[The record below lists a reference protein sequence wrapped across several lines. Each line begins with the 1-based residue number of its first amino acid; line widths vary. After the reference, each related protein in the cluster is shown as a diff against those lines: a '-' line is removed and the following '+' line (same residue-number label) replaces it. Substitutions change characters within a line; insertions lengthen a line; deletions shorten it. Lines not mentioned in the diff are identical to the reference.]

1 MVSYDDVKYKISGGG
16 NRNANTQDVWHRTSG
31 QTMCLVHSTDIHNV
45 ANSDFETPST
55 IGIMAAAKLTNGT
68 IETVLWYA
76 EAQDLTKGKANYTLG
91 QQVILYQW
99 TFQKK
104 EQLNIFHHQILVL
117 FLMMAA

>member
-1 MVSYDDVKYKISGGG
+1 MWHQGIS
-16 NRNANTQDVWHRTSG
+16 
-31 QTMCLVHSTDIHNV
+31 
-45 ANSDFETPST
+45 ETPST
-55 IGIMAAAKLTNGT
+55 TVFPAAILTNGT

-76 EAQDLTKGKANYTLG
+76 EAQDITSDKANYTLG

-104 EQLNIFHHQILVL
+104 EQLNIFHQEILVL